1 MNYRTLTLVA
11 STAILVILSVVFR
24 AAAMLL
30 ARSPAHARAAI
41 VATHSPQS
49 STTSP
54 RELSLEDR
62 ADIFMARKDY
72 DEAAAFYYRVLQ
84 EGNFKSAR
92 VWNKLGIAYQQQLK
106 FRDASK
112 AYESAGHLDMKFA
125 EAWNNLGTVSFME
138 NRFRKSVKYYKRAI
152 ELRSDDAAFHL
163 NLGTSYQH
171 LKKYRQAEEEFST
184 ALDIDPNVL
193 TQQSSLG
200 SVIRARG
207 TDFQFYYYM
216 AKAFASKGRAEE
228 AVRYLR
234 HAFEDGYKEDKKR
247 IDEDPDFQKISHY
260 PAYVELMKNPPVS
273 IKD

>member
-1 MNYRTLTLVA
+1 MKSRTLTLFLSNVV
-11 STAILVILSVVFR
+11 LVILPIIFGGVGVV
-24 AAAMLL
+24 L
-30 ARSPAHARAAI
+30 ARIPAQVQAA
-41 VATHSPQS
+41 VAGTVSPQS
-49 STTSP
+49 PTASP

-62 ADIFMARKDY
+62 ADIFMARKNY
-72 DEAAAFYYRVLQ
+72 EAAADFYYQVLKQ
-84 EGNFKSAR
+84 GNFKSAT
-92 VWNKLGIAYQQQLK
+92 VWNKLGIAYQQQMK
-106 FRDASK
+106 FREASK
-112 AYESAGHLDMKFA
+112 AYENAHHLDKNFA

-152 ELRSDDAAFHL
+152 ELRSNDAAFHL

-171 LKKYRQAEEEFST
+171 LKKYHRAQEEFST

-193 TQQSSLG
+193 TEQSSLG

-234 HAFEDGYKEDKKR
+234 HAFEEGYKEDKKR
-247 IDEDPDFQKISHY
+247 MEEDPDFQKISHY
-260 PAYVELMKNPPVS
+260 PAYVELINNPPVA